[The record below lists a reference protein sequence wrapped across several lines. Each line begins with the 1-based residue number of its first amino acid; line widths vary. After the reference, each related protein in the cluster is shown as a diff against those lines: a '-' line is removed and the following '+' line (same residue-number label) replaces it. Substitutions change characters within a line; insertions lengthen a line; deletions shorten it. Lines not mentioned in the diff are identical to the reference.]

1 MLNKAPGFIDNP
13 HHKIVITPSNKTATV
28 SYEGHVIA
36 MSNNL
41 LILDEAGL
49 NKVVYIPEKDIKMS
63 LLAENK
69 HTTYCPYKGHASYWS
84 LKLEKETVEN
94 LAWGYKTPFLE
105 CESLIGHLAFYQNK
119 VEIELI
125 G

>member
-1 MLNKAPGFIDNP
+1 MLKKAPGFIDNP
-13 HHKIVITPSNKTATV
+13 HHKIVISSSDKTVKV
-28 SYEGHVIA
+28 SFKGEVIA
-36 MSNNL
+36 LSNHL

-49 NKVVYIPEKDIKMS
+49 NKVVYIPIKDIKMP

-94 LAWGYKTPFLE
+94 LAWGYKTPFFE